1 MIDKMNILTEENLQ
15 EIREYIVE
23 SIKRDID
30 RTVADYAIIDLE
42 SIRDVVGEFIYD
54 TTERILNEIQPQLEK
69 KIKRDLAKM
78 LGADNE

>member
-30 RTVADYAIIDLE
+30 RYTDDYTIIDFDRIRGVVADFVD
-42 SIRDVVGEFIYD
+42 D
-54 TTERILNEIQPQLEK
+54 TTEGILQEIKPKLEQ
-69 KIKRDLAKM
+69 KIKRDLIKI
-78 LGADNE
+78 LEG